1 MEAKKKREYEAP
13 EVMVVEMVFEGVI
26 CESNTKQ
33 SAGNPEDRNNAGDW
47 GSF

>member
-26 CESNTKQ
+26 CDSNQKSTED
-33 SAGNPEDRNNAGDW
+33 PEDRNNVGKWGD
-47 GSF
+47 F